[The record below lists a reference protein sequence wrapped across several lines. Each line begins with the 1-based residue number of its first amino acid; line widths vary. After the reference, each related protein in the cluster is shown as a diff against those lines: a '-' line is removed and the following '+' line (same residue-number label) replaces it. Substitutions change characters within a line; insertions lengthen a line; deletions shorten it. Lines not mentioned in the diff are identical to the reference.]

1 MQRTTTALEK
11 LKAENAS
18 SKVKHIKWEEELSEK
33 LRDYREKRKQ
43 WQSEM
48 VRAKEQVAEFET
60 ILKVQDGQLE
70 EARKRYRGGEK
81 FCVYLAHCADQIF
94 YRVFDLESELKFL
107 RPTIITIQEYETK
120 VDQLTKQMTLWEQ
133 DTATI
138 QEQKQYIE
146 KMLSRWRATENIL
159 ESYRESEKLA
169 KAELW

>member
-1 MQRTTTALEK
+1 MQHQLQRTTTALEK

-70 EARKRYRGGEK
+70 EARKRYRRGEK
-81 FCVYLAHCADQIF
+81 YCVYLAHCADQIF
-94 YRVFDLESELKFL
+94 L
-107 RPTIITIQEYETK
+107 
-120 VDQLTKQMTLWEQ
+120 
-133 DTATI
+133 
-138 QEQKQYIE
+138 
-146 KMLSRWRATENIL
+146 
-159 ESYRESEKLA
+159 
-169 KAELW
+169 